1 MNLIRY
7 CVNQDIWFFA
17 LPESC
22 SSSTAELPVEPKQ
35 IETGGFFSDAV
46 LLAWMPLMVSTAK
59 AHRYDREP
67 GPWAHLDKI

>member
-35 IETGGFFSDAV
+35 IETGGFFFRRRVSGVDAF
-46 LLAWMPLMVSTAK
+46 
-59 AHRYDREP
+59 D
-67 GPWAHLDKI
+67 G